1 MLLANGVQGPN
12 FGKVQAERPSALVVG
27 KGVPVYLLRLVILV
41 VGAAILFVPLQEGTT
56 LGTLF
61 VLLPAVLASAYAPAS
76 PAPAA
81 VIVVAGVLLALAA
94 QDPLRAEVLVM
105 IPLVHLF
112 HVACGLA
119 GVLPAGGRVHL
130 RALRSTV
137 LRFLGIQAVTAVMV
151 ALVALLP
158 TGRTQPVVEVL
169 GLTGLTGVVLLVVW
183 LQRVK

>member
-1 MLLANGVQGPN
+1 MKQD
-12 FGKVQAERPSALVVG
+12 ALVVG
-27 KGVPVYLLRLVILV
+27 RGLPAYLLRAVILV
-41 VGAAILFVPLQEGTT
+41 VGAAILYVPLQEGITT
-56 LGTLF
+56 GSLIL
-61 VLLPAVLASAYAPAS
+61 LLPAVLASAYAPAS

-81 VIVVAGVLLALAA
+81 VVVVAAVLLALGGD
-94 QDPLRAEVLVM
+94 DPVRAEVLVM

-119 GVLPAGGRVHL
+119 GVLPASGRVHL

-137 LRFLGIQAVTAVMV
+137 LRFLLVQAVTAAVV
-151 ALVALLP
+151 VLIALLP

-169 GLTGLTGVVLLVVW
+169 GLVGLTGVVLLVVW

>member
-1 MLLANGVQGPN
+1 MKQD
-12 FGKVQAERPSALVVG
+12 ALVVG
-27 KGVPVYLLRLVILV
+27 RGVPAYLLRVVILV
-41 VGAAILFVPLQEGTT
+41 VGAAILIVPLQEGVTN
-56 LGTLF
+56 GTLF

-81 VIVVAGVLLALAA
+81 VVVVAAVLLALAGG
-94 QDPLRAEVLVM
+94 DPVRAEVLVM

-119 GVLPAGGRVHL
+119 GVVPAAGRVHL
-130 RALRSTV
+130 RALRPTA
-137 LRFLGIQAVTAVMV
+137 LRFLLVAVVTAIMV
-151 ALVALLP
+151 VLVALLP

-169 GLTGLTGVVLLVVW
+169 ALVGLSGVVLLVVR